1 MELQKQL
8 KGIYFSSDFLK
19 ALFYVTLGGVKAPL
33 TSVLYFQLITITFL
47 FLAEVKNEI

>member
-19 ALFYVTLGGVKAPL
+19 ALFLRDPRWCQSTPDFSFVFSADYNNIFIFSRG
-33 TSVLYFQLITITFL
+33 
-47 FLAEVKNEI
+47 